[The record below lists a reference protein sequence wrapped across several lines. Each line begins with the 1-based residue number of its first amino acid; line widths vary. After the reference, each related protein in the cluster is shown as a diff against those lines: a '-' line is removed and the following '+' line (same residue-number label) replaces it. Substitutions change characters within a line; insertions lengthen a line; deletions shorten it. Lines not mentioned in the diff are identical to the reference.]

1 MASRN
6 FHDSRGVAWRVW
18 ATVPVQSSVL
28 STQYADGWL
37 TFETGEK
44 LRRLAPIPSDW
55 EAVTPDRLELYCRV
69 AEEVPRHTG
78 PFARLRRNDESA
90 SEDSAGAVAS

>member
-18 ATVPVQSSVL
+18 ATVPVQASVL
-28 STQYADGWL
+28 STQYAGGWL
-37 TFETGEK
+37 TFETPET

-55 EAVTPDRLELYCRV
+55 EDVGPDRLELYCRV

-78 PFARLRRNDESA
+78 PFARMRRDDDVAPKDPKSA
-90 SEDSAGAVAS
+90 AV